1 MENIASS
8 ITDLIG
14 RTPLLRLQSNS
25 AELLAKLEFLNPGGS
40 VKDRAALAI
49 VEDAERRNLLRK
61 GSVLVDATSGNTGI
75 ALAMVAASKG
85 YGCVVSMPRVC
96 TNVERYAL
104 IKAYGG
110 VVLLSEPN
118 EGAEGMLRLAKKA
131 ADALGDRAYYTA
143 QFSNPC
149 NADAHLHGTGPELW
163 RQCGGRLDAVVLG
176 AGTGGTASGITRAL
190 RSLASENGVEPP
202 RIIVVE
208 PELSRTLSGGVH
220 HNGHGVTGIGAG
232 VPLAFVCNKGD
243 VDDREERVQVD
254 EFRSCSLAD
263 ALDEARAVSMRDG
276 VLAGPSSGAALR
288 VARDVASELGA
299 GKRVVVI
306 LPSAGERY
314 LTHPLFDAHRRSA
327 EAELGLTEVGVD
339 DQREL
344 RKLQDLSRPEPSAH
358 SSNDPVVETR
368 RALENELARMAAELL
383 NCETIPVEARLEDLG
398 ATSLTAARLL
408 GKLALAGRDSEFP
421 GAKVALLKV
430 ALLGSVRDLARV
442 LLRLDSDDAPFH
454 GGTVPDGYVVRVNY
468 CGG

>member
-1 MENIASS
+1 MEDIASS

-14 RTPLLRLQSNS
+14 RTPLLRLHSSS

-61 GSVLVDATSGNTGI
+61 GSVLVDATSGNTGV

-85 YGCVVSMPRVC
+85 YGCVVAMPRVC

-131 ADALGDRAYYTA
+131 AEALGERAYYTA

-149 NADAHLHGTGPELW
+149 NADAHLHGTGPEIW
-163 RQCGGRLDAVVLG
+163 KQCNGQLDAVVLG

-190 RSLASENGVEPP
+190 RSLAAQNNVAPP
-202 RIIVVE
+202 KIVVVE

-243 VDDREERVQVD
+243 VDDRAERVQVD

-263 ALDEARAVSMRDG
+263 ALDEARALSTKEG
-276 VLAGPSSGAALR
+276 VLAGPSSGAALK

-327 EAELGLTEVGVD
+327 EAELGLTGVGVD
-339 DQREL
+339 DSREL
-344 RKLQDLSRPEPSAH
+344 RKLEDLSRPEPSVH
-358 SSNDPVVETR
+358 SSTDPVVETR

-383 NCETIPVEARLEDLG
+383 NCENIPVEARLEDLG
-398 ATSLTAARLL
+398 ATSLTVW
-408 GKLALAGRDSEFP
+408 KPKFY
-421 GAKVALLKV
+421 GAFSA
-430 ALLGSVRDLARV
+430 STP
-442 LLRLDSDDAPFH
+442 SS
-454 GGTVPDGYVVRVNY
+454 
-468 CGG
+468 